1 MEYSDMRCYFV
12 DKANVRYT
20 EGLLNLL
27 QSQNLLLENGEQIL
41 SLWTCVRQKECRYMW
56 VHVH

>member
-1 MEYSDMRCYFV
+1 MEYSDMRCNFV
-12 DKANVRYT
+12 DTANVKYT

-41 SLWTCVRQKECRYMW
+41 YLWT
-56 VHVH
+56 HVK